1 MEGSELMLAHQ
12 SCDPMLA
19 TRFAGLTEIQQD
31 PPGAV
36 DALAGRERG
45 ADQAKQSGV
54 FLRVVR
60 IRLCEP
66 RVVTARGDTEQAT
79 HDLHAALLSI
89 RPDEQECGFV
99 TAGGARPCRTRRPG
113 PAGYVEN
120 QLNRLIIN
128 PVKSASSTPPPVC
141 RAAASSEARSLR
153 ARRHLTSR
161 APPLTEDRKHS
172 DE

>member
-19 TRFAGLTEIQQD
+19 TRFAGLTGIQED
-31 PPGAV
+31 PRGAV

-66 RVVTARGDTEQAT
+66 RVVTARGGTEEAT
-79 HDLHAALLSI
+79 HYLHAVLLSM
-89 RPDEQECGFV
+89 RLDEFV
-99 TAGGARPCRTRRPG
+99 RRASPFCVRLRRHGPTPPLGLIHCPLNPG
-113 PAGYVEN
+113 N
-120 QLNRLIIN
+120 
-128 PVKSASSTPPPVC
+128 STPSVLITTQTDDVTSV
-141 RAAASSEARSLR
+141 AVNA
-153 ARRHLTSR
+153 TSR
-161 APPLTEDRKHS
+161 
-172 DE
+172 